1 MTTLYAE
8 VDKTKIADLPQVLF
22 KGRIVVVETA
32 ESARKAVEFLSKE
45 KILGLD
51 SETKPSFRK
60 GIIYKVALLQIST
73 HDTCFLFRL
82 NRMGIPDC
90 LKTLLEDDKQ
100 LKIGLS
106 LQDDL
111 HALHERIAFKEG
123 RFVDLQDYVR
133 RFGIVDKSLQ
143 KLYANIFRQRISKG
157 QRLSNWEAPVLT
169 VAQQRYAATDAWAC
183 IMIYERLEKLF
194 ETQNFVF
201 VPMIDEDIL
210 MEKTMNEM
218 LNEQRKVIPI
228 A

>member
-157 QRLSNWEAPVLT
+157 QRLSNWEAP
-169 VAQQRYAATDAWAC
+169 A
-183 IMIYERLEKLF
+183 
-194 ETQNFVF
+194 
-201 VPMIDEDIL
+201 ID
-210 MEKTMNEM
+210 
-218 LNEQRKVIPI
+218 
-228 A
+228 